1 MGLKRYDAVAANKT
15 ETSLKI
21 MDGLGTINKDR
32 NEKISITLARMKINR
47 WIFSS
52 KNKVFSMDQ
61 QRLNNGLRPVGIGLQ
76 MTGEISRWCRRRR
89 KNFYSSTRSC
99 TPVDNFKRIEQN
111 EDHSIF
117 LHIGGGCGLQR
128 SLVCSRQGS
137 IIRSPP
143 AAQLQNSVY
152 RKKQQRRSR

>member
-76 MTGEISRWCRRRR
+76 MTGEISR
-89 KNFYSSTRSC
+89 
-99 TPVDNFKRIEQN
+99 
-111 EDHSIF
+111 
-117 LHIGGGCGLQR
+117 
-128 SLVCSRQGS
+128 
-137 IIRSPP
+137 
-143 AAQLQNSVY
+143 
-152 RKKQQRRSR
+152 